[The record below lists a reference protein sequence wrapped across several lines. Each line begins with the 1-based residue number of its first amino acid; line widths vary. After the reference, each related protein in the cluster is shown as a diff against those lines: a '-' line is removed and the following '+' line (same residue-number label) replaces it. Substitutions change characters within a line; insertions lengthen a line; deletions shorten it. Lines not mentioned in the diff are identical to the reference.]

1 MEDNLYSVQLAPDEF
16 HELISEYENYVEWC
30 HKDMTPPQQALAERV
45 LEKLRQADNDH
56 VCLDEVQ
63 EGGTNEARQ
72 T

>member
-1 MEDNLYSVQLAPDEF
+1 MEDNPYRVPDLLPDEF
-16 HELISEYENYVEWC
+16 HELFSEYENYVNGVTRGCTNNKE
-30 HKDMTPPQQALAERV
+30 LSGRV
-45 LEKLRQADNDH
+45 LKSSGRQTTDH